1 MKLTKKRL
9 KEIIKEE
16 LLTEGNSM
24 FQTWQEHVRNLDK
37 LYLSTHHANKAIPYK
52 KKELQKIEKYY
63 KELKKLVKIIAGE
76 VIDM

>member
-1 MKLTKKRL
+1 MKLTKQRL

-16 LLTEGNSM
+16 LLNERNSM

-37 LYLSTHHANKAIPYK
+37 LYLSTHHAKKAIPHK

-63 KELKKLVKIIAGE
+63 KELKKLVEIITGQA
-76 VIDM
+76 VDM